1 MIDAIRLPLW
11 LVVIGGVLAAWA
23 LLDHLLLPSVRW
35 FLRRRDKVVIKEI
48 DEHLN
53 LHLPP
58 FKLIKKRVLIGRLM
72 SDPKVLDA
80 VEEYC
85 QKHGIST
92 EAGLKKA
99 EHYAKEIVPSFHAY
113 IYFRIGYRISKSVAR
128 LLYRVRIGYADEKN
142 LAKIDPLAS
151 AVFLMNH
158 RSNVDYILLGY
169 FALSRAVLSFAVG
182 EWARVWGL
190 EQLLRAMG
198 AYFVRRGSGNPL
210 YRCVL
215 ARYVQ
220 MATEGGVVQAV
231 FLEGRLSRDGK
242 LREPK
247 IGLLDYM
254 LRDFD
259 PERER
264 DIVFIPAGVNY
275 DRVLEDRT
283 VLLDTGPGAG
293 KKPRKNAVMTATAF
307 IFRNIWQMV
316 RGRWFRFGYA
326 AVNFGRPVSMREYVK
341 THNIDFHTLDKEAR
355 IDKVKNLASELL
367 HEVGKVIPVLPVSL
381 IAYVFAESP
390 DKAFS
395 DLELKARVQRLIKDL
410 EAQGAH
416 VYIPRQDRDY
426 AITVGLRMLTLR
438 HLILEENNLYR
449 ASADDIEVLH
459 YYANSIAH
467 FVPLGEPSNKSLS
480 SS

>member
-1 MIDAIRLPLW
+1 MTDAIRLPLW

-23 LLDHLLLPSVRW
+23 LLDRLLLPFVRW
-35 FLRRRDKVVIKEI
+35 FLRRRDRIVIKEI
-48 DEHLN
+48 DERLN

-58 FKLIKKRVLIGRLM
+58 FKLIKRRVLIDRLM
-72 SDPKVLDA
+72 SDPKVLDE

-85 QKHGIST
+85 RGHGIST

-99 EHYAKEIVPSFHAY
+99 EHYAKEIFPSFHAH
-113 IYFRIGYRISKSVAR
+113 IYFRVGYRVSKSVAR
-128 LLYRVRIGYADEKN
+128 LLYRVRIGYADEEN
-142 LAKIDPLAS
+142 LAKIDPHAS
-151 AVFLMNH
+151 VVFLMNH
-158 RSNVDYILLGY
+158 RSNVDFMLLGY

-190 EQLLRAMG
+190 QQLIRAMG

-220 MATEGGVVQAV
+220 MATEGGVMQAV
-231 FLEGRLSRDGK
+231 FLEGGLSRDGK

-254 LRDFD
+254 LRNFD
-259 PERER
+259 PHGER
-264 DIVFIPAGVNY
+264 DLVFIPAGVNY

-283 VLLDTGPGAG
+283 VLLDTGPDAG
-293 KKPRKNAVMTATAF
+293 TEPHKNAVITTTVF
-307 IFRNIWQMV
+307 ILRNIWLMI
-316 RGRWFRFGYA
+316 RNRWHRFGYA
-326 AVNFGRPVSMREYVK
+326 AVNFGRPVSMREYMK
-341 THNIDFHTLDKEAR
+341 THSVDFRKLDKEAR
-355 IDKVKNLASELL
+355 IGKVKDLASDLL
-367 HEVGKVIPVLPVSL
+367 REVGKVIPVLPVSL

-395 DLELKARVQRLIKDL
+395 DLELKARVHSLIMEL

-416 VYIPRQDRDY
+416 VYIPRGDRDY
-426 AITVGLRMLTLR
+426 AITVGIRMLTLR
-438 HLILEENNLYR
+438 HLVLEDDNLYR
-449 ASADDIEVLH
+449 AASDDINVLQ
-459 YYANSIAH
+459 YYANSIKH
-467 FVPLGEPSNKSLS
+467 FLS
-480 SS
+480 SSLFHL